1 MTRSVWRRRGMAT
14 LEVVLILGV
23 SFPTA
28 VAIYWLFERGVEHF
42 FFALGNLVGLP
53 YL

>member
-1 MTRSVWRRRGMAT
+1 MTRIRRRGAMVA
-14 LEVVLILGV
+14 LEVVMTLGV

-42 FFALGNLVGLP
+42 FFALGTMVGWP
-53 YL
+53 YF

>member
-1 MTRSVWRRRGMAT
+1 MIGRRRRGGMAA

-28 VAIYWLFERGVEHF
+28 VAIYWLFERGIEHF
-42 FFALGNLVGLP
+42 FFALGNIVGSP
-53 YL
+53 YF